1 MRLPPGLLYL
11 VAIYIFC
18 KGLAED
24 VNDRFAGV
32 ELDAVESLREG
43 EGDFGL
49 DVFGGG
55 IIGRGGRWGR

>member
-1 MRLPPGLLYL
+1 M
-11 VAIYIFC
+11 AIYIFS
-18 KGLAED
+18 KSLAED

-32 ELDAVESLREG
+32 ELDAIESLEEG

-55 IIGRGGRWGR
+55 RVGRGGRWGR